1 MPPDLTVRVNFASSR
16 RGRGWCAWGGQSL
29 ESPYHFPD
37 MDRASAPSD
46 EATDERPSPDTSPA
60 PIRLPPLPTIPG
72 CIMLRPGDTD
82 FATHLGVYNA
92 RTQIAPAL
100 FAICATTN
108 AVAAVF
114 AWVKANHLPFAVR
127 CGGHSYEGFSCSP
140 GVVIDIKNLG
150 SVTFDRKSMTVTV
163 GAGASIGDIQKAL
176 KGKGVAFV
184 AGTCPTVGISGHVM
198 GGGYGLLARAYGLA
212 CDNLTAVTLVTAA
225 GATVSASK
233 DADADLFWASR
244 GGGGGSLGIATG
256 FVFAVHPISNVTV
269 FVQHWVLPVA
279 RATRVVDAWQKW
291 APTADPGIT
300 ALLKISRIDSSSVSL
315 RCIGQSIAPPKVLD
329 TSLLALEAVEPLSG
343 ARTLQTMSFWE
354 AYKFFAGTGSDPRYQ
369 KEKSDFVPSL
379 SPAAVTTLLAALVGQ
394 SSSQI
399 ALIFNAYGGAID
411 GLSESDT
418 AFPHRRSISFMI
430 HYYSGW
436 DSGGA
441 TKQRLGAMSAFYAG
455 MRPYVP
461 GKAYINYCDSEL
473 QNWPTAYWGPNLGRL
488 KAVKRT
494 LDPGNVFRFPQ
505 SIPLV

>member
-1 MPPDLTVRVNFASSR
+1 M
-16 RGRGWCAWGGQSL
+16 

-37 MDRASAPSD
+37 MDRASTPSE
-46 EATDERPSPDTSPA
+46 EATDERPSPDASPA

-72 CIMLRPGDTD
+72 CTMLRPGDAD
-82 FATHLGVYNA
+82 FAAHVHVYNA
-92 RTQIAPAL
+92 RTQIAPEL
-100 FAICATTN
+100 FAVCSTES
-108 AVAAVF
+108 AVSGVF
-114 AWVKANHLPFAVR
+114 AWVKANDLPFTVR

-140 GVVIDIKNLG
+140 GVVIDIKKIN
-150 SVTFDRKSMTVTV
+150 SVAFDRKSMTVTV
-163 GAGASIGDIQKAL
+163 GAGASIGDIQMAL

-212 CDNLTAVTLVTAA
+212 CDNMKAVTLVTAA
-225 GATVSASK
+225 GTVVSASK
-233 DADADLFWASR
+233 DTHPDLFWACR

-269 FVQHWVLPVA
+269 FVQHWRLPVA
-279 RATRVVDAWQKW
+279 RAARVVDAWQKW

-300 ALLKISRIDSSSVSL
+300 ALLKISRIDGRSVSL
-315 RCIGQSIAPPKVLD
+315 RCIGQSIAPPHVLD
-329 TSLLALEAVEPLSG
+329 TGLRALEAAEPLSG
-343 ARTLQTMSFWE
+343 ARMLQTGTFWD
-354 AYKFFAGTGSDPRYQ
+354 AYEFFVGKGSDPANQ

-411 GLSESDT
+411 GLGESDT

-436 DSGGA
+436 DGGGS
-441 TKQRLGAMSAFYAG
+441 TKQRVGAMSAFYAG

-461 GKAYINYCDSEL
+461 GKAYINYCDREL
-473 QNWPTAYWGPNLGRL
+473 QNWPTAYWGPNLSRL
-488 KAVKRT
+488 KAVKRAI
-494 LDPGNVFRFPQ
+494 DPGNVFSFPQ

>member
-1 MPPDLTVRVNFASSR
+1 
-16 RGRGWCAWGGQSL
+16 
-29 ESPYHFPD
+29 
-37 MDRASAPSD
+37 
-46 EATDERPSPDTSPA
+46 
-60 PIRLPPLPTIPG
+60 
-72 CIMLRPGDTD
+72 
-82 FATHLGVYNA
+82 
-92 RTQIAPAL
+92 
-100 FAICATTN
+100 
-108 AVAAVF
+108 
-114 AWVKANHLPFAVR
+114 
-127 CGGHSYEGFSCSP
+127 
-140 GVVIDIKNLG
+140 
-150 SVTFDRKSMTVTV
+150 
-163 GAGASIGDIQKAL
+163 
-176 KGKGVAFV
+176 
-184 AGTCPTVGISGHVM
+184 
-198 GGGYGLLARAYGLA
+198 
-212 CDNLTAVTLVTAA
+212 
-225 GATVSASK
+225 
-233 DADADLFWASR
+233 
-244 GGGGGSLGIATG
+244 
-256 FVFAVHPISNVTV
+256 
-269 FVQHWVLPVA
+269 
-279 RATRVVDAWQKW
+279 
-291 APTADPGIT
+291 
-300 ALLKISRIDSSSVSL
+300 
-315 RCIGQSIAPPKVLD
+315 
-329 TSLLALEAVEPLSG
+329 
-343 ARTLQTMSFWE
+343 MSFWE